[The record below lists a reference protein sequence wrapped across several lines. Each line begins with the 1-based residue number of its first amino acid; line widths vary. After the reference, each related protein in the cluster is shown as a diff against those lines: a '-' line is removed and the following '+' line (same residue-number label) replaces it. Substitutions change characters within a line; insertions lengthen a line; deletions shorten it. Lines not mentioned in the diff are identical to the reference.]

1 MDQWRITM
9 KTVMN
14 IWIIQKENLSTQNAI
29 ASITFWRTVVHAG
42 SLYRSCM
49 QADTVLNLS
58 TNLRESN
65 QT

>member
-1 MDQWRITM
+1 VEDYDEASNEHLDHTERESEYT
-9 KTVMN
+9 K
-14 IWIIQKENLSTQNAI
+14 

-49 QADTVLNLS
+49 EADTVLNLS